1 MQGYPLSTDT
11 WSPPWR
17 ASSRCTNSSRA
28 CTSSPPRATNSA
40 CQLRSRFFPRVRA
53 RNAVLTLPALARSP
67 TRRMPPQQMHQM
79 HQMQQQPQGN
89 WKDQLNLPVRDERY
103 RTEVRALPTRR
114 PT

>member
-1 MQGYPLSTDT
+1 MQGYPPQHGYMV
-11 WSPPWR
+11 PPMAGQQQMYQQQPGMYQQPPQGYQQCVPTQIALFPSR
-17 ASSRCTNSSRA
+17 ASA
-28 CTSSPPRATNSA
+28 
-40 CQLRSRFFPRVRA
+40 
-53 RNAVLTLPALARSP
+53 NAVLTLPRPRAIADP
-67 TRRMPPQQMHQM
+67 QDAPQQMHQM

>member
-1 MQGYPLSTDT
+1 
-11 WSPPWR
+11 
-17 ASSRCTNSSRA
+17 
-28 CTSSPPRATNSA
+28 
-40 CQLRSRFFPRVRA
+40 
-53 RNAVLTLPALARSP
+53 
-67 TRRMPPQQMHQM
+67 MPPQQMHQM